1 MLIKANAPATTM
13 GDGGQTNTLYYT
25 PPAAVDDDPAH
36 PANLLPSIADYLLL
50 ATFGF
55 TSAAS
60 SRTTVCV
67 VQQIAVD
74 VLLRQLGTE
83 GRAWLAPAGS
93 MEAHMIE
100 AAYRLTPG
108 ALIQVGVG
116 ECRQIEFPEDDR
128 RRAQPTPPPLTGT
141 EEFAALTLRIRLC
154 EFGEHARRYGYG
166 TPQVLTLADVIAPRL
181 PFMSWQAVALEM
193 GVIA

>member
-1 MLIKANAPATTM
+1 MSSVKEAPRA
-13 GDGGQTNTLYYT
+13 DGTGEQTNTSNYT
-25 PPAAVDDDPAH
+25 PLSAVDDDPAH

-60 SRTTVCV
+60 SRTTVCIA
-67 VQQIAVD
+67 QQIAVD

-116 ECRQIEFPEDDR
+116 ECRQIEFPEEDR

-141 EEFAALTLRIRLC
+141 EAFTALTLRIRLQ
-154 EFGEHARRYGYG
+154 EFTEHAHQFGGYS
-166 TPQVLTLADVIAPRL
+166 TQMVLALADVIAPRI
-181 PFMSWQAVALEM
+181 PFVSWQAVAREM

>member
-25 PPAAVDDDPAH
+25 PAAVDSDPAH
-36 PANLLPSIADYLLL
+36 PANLLASIADYLLL
-50 ATFGF
+50 GTFGF

-67 VQQIAVD
+67 AQQIAID
-74 VLLRQLGTE
+74 VVLRQLGHE
-83 GRAWLAPAGS
+83 CRAWLAPAGS
-93 MEAHMIE
+93 MEARMIE
-100 AAYRLTPG
+100 SAYRLTPG

-116 ECRQIEFPEDDR
+116 ECRHVEFPEEDR

-141 EEFAALTLRIRLC
+141 EEFAALTLRIRLR
-154 EFGEHARRYGYG
+154 EFSVHARRYWYS
-166 TPQVLTLADVIAPRL
+166 TLRLFTLADVIAPRV
-181 PFMSWQAVALEM
+181 PFMSWQAVAKEM